1 MLMLDRRFPATLALS
16 LAVLLPRAAL
26 ATNGYFA
33 ASYGVKAEGTAGVG
47 IAFPQDTL
55 AIAVNPA
62 GLVDVPDSFD
72 AGVDIFRPVRSAT
85 IVQGGQASSYDGNS
99 TKYFYIPAF
108 GYVHHFSPR
117 LAAGVAL
124 YGNGGLNTDYGSNPF
139 ARFGASGPAGV
150 DLAQLFLSPAVS
162 YALDQHNEFGVAL
175 NLAYQRFKAK
185 GIGVFGNF
193 SEDPTAVSDQGYD
206 SSYGVGVRLGYTL
219 HISEQFSVGV
229 SWQSRTS
236 MSRFTKYQGLFAD
249 QGSFDIPSNYGIGLS
264 YKPIAAWTI
273 ALDWLEI
280 RYSEVAAVGNPID
293 SLFSGVPLG
302 ASDGPGFGWRNVS
315 VLKVGTAFQI
325 NERWTVRAGYSDNRQ
340 PIPASQT
347 FFNILA
353 PGVVEPHATVGL
365 SWKASRAD
373 EISLSYLHA
382 FEHSVN
388 GEGSI
393 PPALGGGEAN
403 LSLKEDS
410 LGISW
415 SHRL

>member
-1 MLMLDRRFPATLALS
+1 MLTLDRHFRAALALS
-16 LAVLLPRAAL
+16 PAAL
-26 ATNGYFA
+26 LSSNAFATNGYFA
-33 ASYGVKAEGTAGVG
+33 AGYGVKAEGVAGVG

-55 AIAVNPA
+55 AIAINPA

-72 AGVDIFRPVRSAT
+72 IGVDVFRPERNAT
-85 IVQGGQASSYDGNS
+85 IVQGGETSSYDGNS
-99 TKYFYIPAF
+99 TKYFYIPAL
-108 GYVHHFSPR
+108 GYVHHFSQQ
-117 LAAGVAL
+117 LAAGFAL
-124 YGNGGLNTDYGSNPF
+124 YGNGGLNTDYSSNPF
-139 ARFGASGPAGV
+139 ARFGATGAAGV
-150 DLAQLFLSPAVS
+150 DLAQLFLSPTVS
-162 YALDQHNEFGVAL
+162 YALDRHNEFGLAV

-193 SEDPTAVSDQGYD
+193 SQDPTAVSDQGYD
-206 SSYGVGVRLGYTL
+206 SSYGIGVRLGYTWHL
-219 HISEQFSVGV
+219 NEQFSAAVT
-229 SWQSRTS
+229 WQSRTS

-249 QGSFDIPSNYGIGLS
+249 QGSFDIPSNYGVGLS

-273 ALDWLEI
+273 AVDWLEI
-280 RYSEVAAVGNPID
+280 RYSEVAAVGNPVN

-315 VLKVGTAFQI
+315 VVKLGTAFQV

-365 SWKASRAD
+365 TWKASRTD

-382 FEHSVN
+382 FEHTVN

-393 PPALGGGEAN
+393 PPSLGGGEAN
-403 LSLKEDS
+403 LRLKEDS